1 MKGVFIMTK
10 KTEKATRYTYSQF
23 ANDVI
28 TMANIFIDGEQSEL
42 SLDFEKIIDK
52 ANKLLEQQAR
62 KAEYNA
68 NKRAANAD
76 KPKELSQG
84 MKINIDLVSQVLST
98 GKDNAKTASE
108 INTELGTSFYAM
120 QLSNIC
126 AHIPKCEKTK
136 VIRETTNQ
144 KGLKRQQEYTAYY
157 ISE

>member
-1 MKGVFIMTK
+1 MTK

-28 TMANIFIDGEQSEL
+28 TMANIFLDGEQSEF

-76 KPKELSQG
+76 KPKELSET
-84 MKINIDLVSQVLST
+84 MKINVDLISQVLQV
-98 GKDNAKTASE
+98 GKDKAMTAND
-108 INTELGTSFYAM
+108 INSALSTTFYAM
-120 QLSNIC
+120 QISNIC
-126 AHIPKCEKTK
+126 AHIPNCQKTK
-136 VIRETTNQ
+136 VIRETTTN
-144 KGLKRQQEYTAYY
+144 KGLKKEQEYTAYY
-157 ISE
+157 IGE